1 MIKELKATGLAL
13 GLSGLLATSAFAGVD
28 SQQQQRQRGGAAG
41 IVAAVV
47 NLAVGPLDLTDT
59 NIQVGLVNIDKSLNN
74 LTALNNVLNNSP
86 ILSDIT
92 VGDVSVLSDITIF
105 DVVDIT
111 NVLNDLTI
119 TNVLNKNQITALNLF
134 LLNNPTI
141 LLTDVIGVAVLTTGD
156 LIILR

>member
-47 NLAVGPLDLTDT
+47 NLAVDRTLNLTDT
-59 NIQVGLVNIDKSLNN
+59 DIQVGLVNVSDSLNN

-92 VGDVSVLSDITIF
+92 VKNVSVLSDITIV
-105 DVVDIT
+105 DVVDIN
-111 NVLNDLTI
+111 NVLNNL
-119 TNVLNKNQITALNLF
+119 QITALNNF
-134 LLNNPTI
+134 LNDSLNSITI
-141 LLTDVIGVAVLTTGD
+141 NDVIGVAVLSGGD